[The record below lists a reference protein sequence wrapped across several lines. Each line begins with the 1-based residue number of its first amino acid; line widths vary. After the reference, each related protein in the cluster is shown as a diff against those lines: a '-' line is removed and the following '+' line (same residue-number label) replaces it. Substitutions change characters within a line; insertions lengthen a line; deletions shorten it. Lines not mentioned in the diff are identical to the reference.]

1 MKFSD
6 KENSSEQGKWEHND
20 MKELLVN
27 AKRALI
33 SALFPVKCLVC
44 GSFYHTGVD
53 GTDSTDASNSPDSD
67 SFPHNKDIGFDKL
80 IAPCICSAC
89 SGDYLPIKAPICIQ
103 CGIMFQSREDKDH
116 TCEDCIR
123 TPKKFKSARAA
134 GIYDRSF
141 MEIIH
146 SLKYKG
152 RIQLAKP
159 LGQLLLSVLF
169 QYWAENEFDLILPVP
184 LHSKRLKKRGFNQ
197 AFLLI
202 RNWSDI
208 EDKLNINVSSITIDP
223 HVLKRHKSTKPQ
235 TGLKRR
241 ERMKNIKNAFSI
253 SDPDRI
259 KEKKIL
265 LVDDVYTTGAT
276 VNECASVLL
285 KNGAGQVDVLTLA
298 RAM

>member
-1 MKFSD
+1 
-6 KENSSEQGKWEHND
+6 
-20 MKELLVN
+20 MKELLIN
-27 AKRALI
+27 AKRALT

-67 SFPHNKDIGFDKL
+67 SFSRYKESRFDKL
-80 IAPCICSAC
+80 LAPCVCPTC
-89 SGDYLPIKAPICIQ
+89 LDDYLPIKAPICIQ
-103 CGIMFQSREDKDH
+103 CGIMFKNREDEDH
-116 TCEDCIR
+116 ICEDCIR
-123 TPKKFKSARAA
+123 TPKEFKSARAA

-169 QYWAENEFDLILPVP
+169 QYWVENEFDLILPVP
-184 LHSKRLKKRGFNQ
+184 LHMRRLKKRGFNQ

-202 RNWSDI
+202 RNWYDT
-208 EDKLNINVSSITIDP
+208 EAGLNSRIPSTKIDP
-223 HVLKRHKSTKPQ
+223 YVLKRHRSTKPQ
-235 TGLKRR
+235 TGLGRKK
-241 ERMKNIKNAFSI
+241 RMKNIRNAFSVD
-253 SDPDRI
+253 DPGRI

-265 LVDDVYTTGAT
+265 IVDDVYTTGAT

>member
-1 MKFSD
+1 
-6 KENSSEQGKWEHND
+6 

-27 AKRALI
+27 ARRALT
-33 SALFPVKCLVC
+33 SALFPAKCLVC
-44 GSFYHTGVD
+44 SSFYHTVEY
-53 GTDSTDASNSPDSD
+53 GTDCMDGSDIPDSD
-67 SFPHNKDIGFDKL
+67 SFLHNKDIGFDKL
-80 IAPCICSAC
+80 VAPCVCPAC
-89 SGDYLPIKAPICIQ
+89 AGDYLPVKTPVCKQ
-103 CGIMFQSREDKDH
+103 CGIMFQSSEDKDH
-116 TCEDCIR
+116 ICEDCIR
-123 TPKKFKSARAA
+123 SPKKFKTARAS

-141 MEIIH
+141 MEMIY

-159 LGQLLLSVLF
+159 LGRLLFTALI

-184 LHSKRLKKRGFNQ
+184 LHGKRLKTRGFNQ

-208 EDKLNINVSSITIDP
+208 ADRLNIKVSSITIDP
-223 HVLKRHKSTKPQ
+223 HVLKRHRSTKPQ
-235 TGLKRR
+235 TGLRRR
-241 ERMKNIKNAFSI
+241 ERMKNTRNAFSV

-265 LVDDVYTTGAT
+265 IVDDVYTTGAT
-276 VNECASVLL
+276 VNECADVLL